1 MKTVELICRKLKHV
15 DSRMTGLKSAKN
27 VNKKE
32 TKRKFQNELLIY
44 VTLLSSIINNNF
56 IL

>member
-32 TKRKFQNELLIY
+32 TKRKF
-44 VTLLSSIINNNF
+44 
-56 IL
+56 